1 MRKTQH
7 NGTGAVDGLP
17 LVELSVHAGRYMQ
30 LTVGIEFH
38 LTQGRQTTIKRQ
50 RLDLSEILTTG
61 VNKSEKNTGIA
72 KTYIVARE
80 YRGVILYAL

>member
-38 LTQGRQTTIKRQ
+38 LTQGTRQTTIGLIRK
-50 RLDLSEILTTG
+50 ILTL
-61 VNKSEKNTGIA
+61 KP
-72 KTYIVARE
+72 
-80 YRGVILYAL
+80 LYLEI